1 VFDGDIFAG
10 VAFWPSLSVALQTA
24 DPHIIK
30 VHSLPPLLTIICRSH
45 RRQQQVATQHSA
57 FPKPLALY
65 KPLSFFGPSILTTEG
80 EEWRRHRKV
89 VARSFGE
96 TNHRLVWQETI
107 KIMLDLFTH
116 WGRQG
121 NGDEI
126 KVTSVRETT
135 REIAVMVIGIA
146 GKDAGIIMN

>member
-1 VFDGDIFAG
+1 
-10 VAFWPSLSVALQTA
+10 
-24 DPHIIK
+24 
-30 VHSLPPLLTIICRSH
+30 
-45 RRQQQVATQHSA
+45 
-57 FPKPLALY
+57 
-65 KPLSFFGPSILTTEG
+65 
-80 EEWRRHRKV
+80 
-89 VARSFGE
+89 
-96 TNHRLVWQETI
+96 
-107 KIMLDLFTH
+107 MLDLFTH